1 VVGFGNEYT
10 GEIIEPQLTTYDVRT
25 REIGEEAARL
35 ILDQLVSG
43 DRDVIDKRIA
53 GKLIIRQSS

>member
-1 VVGFGNEYT
+1 
-10 GEIIEPQLTTYDVRT
+10 
-25 REIGEEAARL
+25 L